1 MFKVIGGLVGLV
13 VVTVGGFFAGG
24 ALVAPEIVETVRVET
39 VEVVDDAAVDQARF
53 DGALEM
59 CGTLGGFPVDNE
71 DGVFFCE
78 MPEST
83 VKDHPLGADLSKVK
97 TGEMWEGE
105 LVGDVII
112 CRDGLE
118 VGMDETPEGIK
129 WAACM

>member
-13 VVTVGGFFAGG
+13 VVAVSGFFAGG
-24 ALVAPEIVETVRVET
+24 ALVDPEIVESVQVET
-39 VEVVDDAAVDQARF
+39 VEVVDGAAVDQARYE
-53 DGALEM
+53 GALEM
-59 CGTLGGFPVDNE
+59 CETLGGFPVDIE

-78 MPEST
+78 IVDDS
-83 VKDHPLGADLSKVK
+83 GNAYDLEEVVNAKSGD
-97 TGEMWEGE
+97 TWDSE

-118 VGMDETPEGIK
+118 VGMDETPEGIE

>member
-13 VVTVGGFFAGG
+13 VVAVGGFFAGG

-59 CGTLGGFPVDNE
+59 CGTLGGFPVDIE

-97 TGEMWEGE
+97 IGEMWEGE
-105 LVGDVII
+105 LIGDMIL
-112 CRDGLE
+112 C
-118 VGMDETPEGIK
+118 PEGTSVSGDTTADGTA
-129 WAACM
+129 WGACM